1 MNLSEDSL
9 KTKVSQQI
17 IKNESVFNG
26 LGLFFAAITG
36 VCAIAWVSGADI
48 EPLAFGMSLVMS
60 LFFALPSIAKKVTE
74 VRPMERMSFEEIIDL
89 VEKSKREEWQTIDE
103 DKTEEVFY
111 LRDPRLRIKHH
122 SGERGVQVRDF
133 KDKWANAFPDEKAM
147 GLWFDLYYDQG
158 ILKRIL
164 LVAVDGFRAYIPC
177 PNPGTKDI
185 EKFDD
190 NVARITAYQL
200 DMYER
205 YLEKTGLKV
214 IPTSR
219 VTQRR

>member
-1 MNLSEDSL
+1 MKLSTDQL
-9 KTKVSQQI
+9 KEQI
-17 IKNESVFNG
+17 AERIVKSESIFQG
-26 LGLFFAAITG
+26 LGSFFGIITAI
-36 VCAIAWVSGADI
+36 CAVAWFAECDI
-48 EPLAFGMSLVMS
+48 EPLAFGMSLVTS
-60 LFFALPSIAKKVTE
+60 FFFAAPVLAKRITE
-74 VRPMERMSFEEIIDL
+74 VRPIERMSFEEIVDL

-103 DKTEEVFY
+103 DGTEEVFY

-122 SGERGVQVRDF
+122 SGERGVQNEDF
-133 KDKWANAFPDEKAM
+133 KEKWANAFPDEKAM

-185 EKFDD
+185 EKCDD
-190 NVARITAYQL
+190 NVARITASHI
-200 DMYER
+200 DIYEN
-205 YLEKTGLKV
+205 YLERTGLKL